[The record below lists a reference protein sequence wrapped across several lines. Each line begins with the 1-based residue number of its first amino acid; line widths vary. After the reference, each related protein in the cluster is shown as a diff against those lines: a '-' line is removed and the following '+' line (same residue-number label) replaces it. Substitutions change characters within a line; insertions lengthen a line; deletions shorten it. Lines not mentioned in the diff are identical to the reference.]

1 MTPHRRSPLPVR
13 IALLSLAIAMPIA
26 RAQDAPLT
34 DPAAIVA
41 TARATAAAHTGQTAA
56 ADLDVRAP
64 DPRVRLPLCEAPL
77 EGRVAPGTR
86 SPTQLTIEVA
96 CARPAWRQYVPV
108 RVRVEEPVVV
118 ATRTIAR
125 GQAIE
130 GSDVELARRELG
142 GLGAGYFR
150 ATDGVVGR
158 IAQRP
163 IGAGEVVAP
172 AAAKPPTVVRRGQQ
186 VTLLATAGAVQ
197 VRVDGFA
204 LGDAGVTERVRVRN
218 ANTGR
223 QVEGV
228 VRSADLVEIAAR

>member
-1 MTPHRRSPLPVR
+1 MPPPHHRSIVVCL
-13 IALLSLAIAMPIA
+13 ALLSLAIATPIVS
-26 RAQDAPLT
+26 AQDAPLT
-34 DPAAIVA
+34 DPATIVA
-41 TARATAAAHTGQTAA
+41 TARATAAGYTGRTAV

-64 DPRVRLPLCEAPL
+64 DPRLRLPLCEAPL

-96 CARPAWRQYVPV
+96 CAHPAWRQYVPV
-108 RVRVEEPVVV
+108 RVRVAEPVVV
-118 ATRTIAR
+118 ATRPVAR

-130 GSDVELARRELG
+130 AGDVELVTRDLG
-142 GLGAGYFR
+142 GLGSGYFR
-150 ATDGVVGR
+150 STEAVVGR
-158 IAQRP
+158 IVQRP

-172 AAAKPPTVVRRGQQ
+172 ASAKPPTVVRRGQQ
-186 VTLLATAGAVQ
+186 VTLLATAGVVQ
-197 VRVDGFA
+197 VRVDGVA

-218 ANTGR
+218 ASTGR